1 MRLRPASEFGCSNS
15 AFSRSALCGTFLAD
29 RVRPR
34 VLRCPPS
41 PRQHYYLA
49 LSARCSC
56 ASKKKRSQNAIS
68 YRAPPPV
75 NVGST
80 CESIAS
86 VSNWHGSGPTPFF
99 PERIS
104 FQWHLSRIHVPRQGV
119 RVLFARFCLN
129 CVRRLTLPKANTCTV
144 PNPATKVIAYH
155 EQKCPSLSATNSSSL
170 LISHSDSAAH
180 KACSCEAGSQV

>member
-15 AFSRSALCGTFLAD
+15 AFSRSALGL
-29 RVRPR
+29 
-34 VLRCPPS
+34 
-41 PRQHYYLA
+41 QH
-49 LSARCSC
+49 
-56 ASKKKRSQNAIS
+56 AIS
-68 YRAPPPV
+68 DCAPPPV

-86 VSNWHGSGPTPFF
+86 VSNWHRSGPIPFF

-119 RVLFARFCLN
+119 RVLFARFCVH

-180 KACSCEAGSQV
+180 KACSCEAGSQVCTCNKPLEPFPCTVQ